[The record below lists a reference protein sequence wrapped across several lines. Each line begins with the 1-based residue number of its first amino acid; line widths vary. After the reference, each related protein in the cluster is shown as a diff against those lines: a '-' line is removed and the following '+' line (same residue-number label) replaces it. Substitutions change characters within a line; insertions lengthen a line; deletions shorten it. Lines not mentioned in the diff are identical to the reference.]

1 MASSSISGHGVSRP
15 SKFSNQEIFEEME
28 RIAQSVSFRRCKRLW
43 NILQYAVSA
52 RSAGSVTEKMAGTYL
67 QRDQGGE
74 FDPTVDPT
82 VRVLFGRLRNRLET
96 YYCSEG
102 KSNPLRILIPK
113 RCYTPV
119 IEEGSAPAVLAKTI
133 TLLRDGNA
141 TGDAVA
147 THQSGKPSLAVL
159 PFLNL
164 TNDADKEVY
173 CEGLTDELI
182 SALATIPTV
191 DVVARSSAFQ
201 FRNEPVDIRAVGN
214 ELGVE
219 LILEGSVKVEG
230 ERQRITAQ
238 LATVKDGFAL
248 WADTY
253 TENGVLGSGELSPAK
268 IAERIVRALPM
279 VAA

>member
-1 MASSSISGHGVSRP
+1 
-15 SKFSNQEIFEEME
+15 
-28 RIAQSVSFRRCKRLW
+28 
-43 NILQYAVSA
+43 
-52 RSAGSVTEKMAGTYL
+52 MAGTYL

-74 FDPTVDPT
+74 FNPTVDPT

-96 YYCSEG
+96 YYRSEG
-102 KSNPLRILIPK
+102 KNNPLRILIPK
-113 RCYTPV
+113 RCCTPV
-119 IEEGSAPAVLAKTI
+119 IEEAGAAALPKPITI
-133 TLLRDGNA
+133 LRDSDEPK
-141 TGDAVA
+141 DAAAPV
-147 THQSGKPSLAVL
+147 QSGKPSLAVL

-164 TNDADKEVY
+164 TNDSDKEVY

-219 LILEGSVKVEG
+219 LILEGSVKAEG

-248 WADTY
+248 WSDTY